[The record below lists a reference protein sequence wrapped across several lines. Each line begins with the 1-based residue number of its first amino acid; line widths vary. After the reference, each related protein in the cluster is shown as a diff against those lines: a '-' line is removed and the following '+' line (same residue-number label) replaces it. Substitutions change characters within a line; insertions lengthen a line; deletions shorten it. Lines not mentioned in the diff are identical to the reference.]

1 MGQLTLFDYLFFDYL
16 RDWIAGVAFAIYL
29 RASRMTEEEFLSEHE
44 RQAVEHSVQ
53 SDGALARVFYCHCP
67 SCNATGLPE
76 LFLRR
81 R

>member
-1 MGQLTLFDYLFFDYL
+1 MGKQSFLDKI
-16 RDWIAGVAFAIYL
+16 REWASGVAFDAFL
-29 RASRMTEEEFLSEHE
+29 RLSRMTEEEFLAEHE
-44 RQAVEHSVQ
+44 RQAVEQSVQ
-53 SDGALARVFYCHCP
+53 ADGALAQAFYCHCP

>member
-1 MGQLTLFDYLFFDYL
+1 MSQPSFFDNV
-16 RDWIAGVAFAIYL
+16 REFIAGLAWHVYL
-29 RASRMTEEEFLSEHE
+29 WGARMSEEEFLAEHE
-44 RQAVEHSVQ
+44 RQAVEQSVQ
-53 SDGALARVFYCHCP
+53 ADGALARAFYCHCP

>member
-1 MGQLTLFDYLFFDYL
+1 MGQPSFFDNV
-16 RDWIAGVAFAIYL
+16 REWIGGVAFAIYL
-29 RASRMTEEEFLSEHE
+29 SSMRMTKEEFWDKQECE
-44 RQAVEHSVQ
+44 AVEQSVQ
-53 SDGALARVFYCHCP
+53 ADGWLAKAFYCQCP

>member
-1 MGQLTLFDYLFFDYL
+1 MGQPSFFDNV
-16 RDWIAGVAFAIYL
+16 REWVGGVAFAIYL
-29 RASRMTEEEFLSEHE
+29 WSVKMSKEEFWAEQDRE
-44 RQAVEHSVQ
+44 AVEHSVQ
-53 SDGALARVFYCHCP
+53 SDGALARAFYCHCP